1 MSRESREGVAVNEV
15 DNLEGT
21 ERPVNVATGP
31 TVTRAQEWLVS
42 VCVMHKGGLRI
53 TRIYMYMGDLQQ
65 TDDHYQLHANVKVP
79 KLCASVVLVTLFQ
92 AQFESWLEI
101 VTSICMPQTILPK
114 HNLWSLRQARVYI
127 G

>member
-15 DNLEGT
+15 DNLEGA

-53 TRIYMYMGDLQQ
+53 TRIYMYMGDVQQ
-65 TDDHYQLHANVKVP
+65 TDDHYQLHASTETMCISCVGN
-79 KLCASVVLVTLFQ
+79 SVSSTIRILAKNSNLHTH
-92 AQFESWLEI
+92 ATNYSQFMVI
-101 VTSICMPQTILPK
+101 KTSK
-114 HNLWSLRQARVYI
+114 GR
-127 G
+127 